1 MIVKEI
7 QGGKYLLLLETNKQ
21 NFAETPP
28 KEGGGGEYHWTFL
41 ANELVEDIKMFV
53 PNFKKIF
60 EKTAISRAHMQAT
73 LCKIHKNVKC
83 RKF

>member
-7 QGGKYLLLLETNKQ
+7 KGGKYLLLLETH
-21 NFAETPP
+21 FAETPT

-41 ANELVEDIKMFV
+41 TNELVEDIKMFV

-60 EKTAISRAHMQAT
+60 EKTATSRAHM
-73 LCKIHKNVKC
+73 
-83 RKF
+83 